1 MKKIYYLIVSFAC
14 LTACGDGMDLPSI
27 GVETD
32 LNKIP
37 LPDNNEKLMEVPL
50 KAETEPMIHCGALHT
65 PQDFERIK
73 QNLNYSPWKEGYEK
87 LCNNSHSNTEYVPH
101 PQPTITRGTGTPENY
116 ANAFNDVAA
125 AYQLALRWKISDEE
139 KYARKAI
146 EVLNGWAALCTEVNG
161 TTDASLAAGIYGYQF
176 AVAGEL
182 MREYVGIGWNEED
195 FKAYQDWMVKV
206 FYPMNK
212 DFLVRHHDTP
222 DGHYWANWGLCNL
235 ASIIAIG
242 ILADRRDIYNEG
254 IEHLQVGKTNGRI
267 TKAIYHVFGG
277 EYANLAQWQESNRD
291 QGHTYMCQGLL
302 GTIYQLAWNQ
312 GDDFFSYNDNMF
324 LKACEYT
331 SRYNF
336 ASLDVP
342 NVPYTR
348 EYKGPY
354 DTAYEEYPVISERN
368 PMDRPIWALAYY
380 HYAKVQ
386 GVDAEKTK
394 FTEMGTSRCFPEGG
408 GGDYGGNSGGFDALG
423 FGTLMFAR

>member
-1 MKKIYYLIVSFAC
+1 MKKLYYLIASFAFI
-14 LTACGDGMDLPSI
+14 TACGDGMDLPST
-27 GVETD
+27 GAETD

-37 LPDNNEKLMEVPL
+37 LPDNNEKLMEIPL
-50 KAETEPMIHCGALHT
+50 KAVTEPMIHRGALHT
-65 PQDFERIK
+65 PEDFERIK
-73 QNLNYSPWKEGYEK
+73 QNLAFSPWKEGYEK
-87 LCNNSHSNTEYVPH
+87 LCNNSHAKIEYVQH
-101 PQPTITRGTGTPENY
+101 PQPTITRGTGTAENY
-116 ANAFNDVAA
+116 ASAFNDVAA
-125 AYQLALRWKISDEE
+125 AYQLALRWKISDED
-139 KYARKAI
+139 KYAKKAVEI
-146 EVLNGWAALCTEVNG
+146 LNGWAAICTEVNG

-182 MREYVGIGWNEED
+182 MRDYVGIGWSEGD
-195 FKAYQDWMVKV
+195 FKIYQDWMVKV

-212 DFLVRHHDTP
+212 DFLVRHHGTP

-235 ASIIAIG
+235 ASTIAIG

-254 IEHLQVGKTNGRI
+254 IEHLQIGKTNGRI

-277 EYANLAQWQESNRD
+277 EYSNLAQWQESNRD

-354 DTAYEEYPVISERN
+354 DTAYEDYPVISERN

-386 GVDAEKTK
+386 GVDVEEIK

-408 GGDYGGNSGGFDALG
+408 GGDYGSNSGGFDALG
-423 FGTLMFAR
+423 FGTLMYAR